1 MDSLRYKKRKSD
13 PFCVNQMREK
23 AEDKK
28 KRQGKKLP
36 ETSQSCVDL
45 SESETE
51 SNEFP
56 SNNQE

>member
-1 MDSLRYKKRKSD
+1 
-13 PFCVNQMREK
+13 MREK
-23 AEDKK
+23 AEAKK